1 MFIKLGIIGAI
12 LIVGGLIFSSEIHG
26 LFPNTSNSVVESL
39 KEDVGGIG
47 TKATESVEK
56 RLDVSIDK
64 VVEKTNQQINSG
76 IIDAKNSSKNILSTN
91 LEKFNPI
98 ETIGNIFNKSQE
110 TDSSDK
116 PNINDSSDKPNI
128 NDSSNNQNSPQN
140 QETNQ
145 VRTISF
151 ETLSLSTIQQS
162 DDNILLRYS
171 DSSGKTESVS
181 VTISTAEK
189 EIFSGTFYTPMFET
203 IVNNEDN
210 TPYFVDMI
218 VEHQDYGRIS
228 SSVFN
233 PGNHSDSVINGI
245 FSKS

>member
-1 MFIKLGIIGAI
+1 MFIKLGIIAAI
-12 LIVGGLIFSSEIHG
+12 LVVGGLIFSSEING
-26 LFPNTSNSVVESL
+26 LFPNTSNSLVDSL
-39 KEDVGGIG
+39 KEDTEGIG

-64 VVEKTNQQINSG
+64 VVEKTNEQINSG
-76 IIDAKNSSKNILSTN
+76 INDVKDSSKNIFQNEIT
-91 LEKFNPI
+91 KFNPLDA
-98 ETIGNIFNKSQE
+98 IGNIFKPQE
-110 TDSSDK
+110 SDNSEK
-116 PNINDSSDKPNI
+116 PKVNS
-128 NDSSNNQNSPQN
+128 NDSSNKLDSSQS

-145 VRTISF
+145 AQTMIF

-162 DDNILLRYS
+162 DNNILLKYS
-171 DSSGKTESVS
+171 DSSGKTESVI

-203 IVNNEDN
+203 IVNNESN

-218 VEHQDYGRIS
+218 VEHQDYGKIS

-233 PGNHSDSVINGI
+233 PGDHSDSIINGI
-245 FSKS
+245 FSQS

>member
-12 LIVGGLIFSSEIHG
+12 LIVGGLVFSSEING
-26 LFPNTSNSVVESL
+26 LFPNTSNSVVDSL

-76 IIDAKNSSKNILSTN
+76 INDAKSSSKNILSN
-91 LEKFNPI
+91 ELEKFNPI
-98 ETIGNIFNKSQE
+98 GAIENVFNKSQE
-110 TDSSDK
+110 SNSSKNPNTKDSSE
-116 PNINDSSDKPNI
+116 PANN
-128 NDSSNNQNSPQN
+128 SSNDQNYPQN

-145 VRTISF
+145 VKSMSF

-162 DDNILLRYS
+162 DDNILLKYF

-181 VTISTAEK
+181 VTISTSEK
-189 EIFSGTFYTPMFET
+189 EIFSGTFYTSMFET
-203 IVNNEDN
+203 IVNNESN

-218 VEHQDYGRIS
+218 VEHQDYGTIS

-233 PGNHSDSVINGI
+233 SGDKSDSVINGI